1 MPTTSAAAA
10 LEVVVPHVDEVL
22 ERFLRERRDEAVRL
36 DPAAAEPIDEIARL
50 VHAGGKRLRP
60 AFCYWGYRAAG
71 GVEGDTIWRAAAA
84 IELLHSMALLH
95 DDVMDDDDR
104 RRSEPTAHVRQ
115 AGLAADRGQSDAARV
130 GIAVAIVAGD
140 LAAAFADQL
149 FATAGIAADRWA
161 SASSRFH
168 RMRLE
173 LAAGAYLDAAQV
185 GADPRAVAYL
195 KGGAYTVEAPASIG
209 AAVAADAPAVDATL
223 ARYARPLG
231 EAFQLLDDLADGDAP
246 AGASRGDALAKVEAA
261 KAALATG
268 DVDDEAA
275 AALRSL
281 ADLVGAL

>member
-1 MPTTSAAAA
+1 VPTTSAAAA

-22 ERFLRERRDEAVRL
+22 ERFLHERRDEAASL
-36 DPAAAEPIDEIARL
+36 DPAAAEPIDEITRL
-50 VHAGGKRLRP
+50 VRAGGKRLRP

-71 GVEGDTIWRAAAA
+71 GVEGDTIWRVAAAV
-84 IELLHSMALLH
+84 ELLHSMALLH

-104 RRSEPTAHVRQ
+104 RRGEPTAHVRQ
-115 AGLAADRGQSDAARV
+115 ARLAADRGQPDPGRV

-140 LAAAFADQL
+140 LAVAFADQL
-149 FATAGIAADRWA
+149 FATAGVAADRWA
-161 SASSRFH
+161 SASARFH

-173 LAAGAYLDAAQV
+173 LAAGAYLDVSGV
-185 GADPRAVAYL
+185 GADPRTVAYL

-209 AAVAADAPAVDATL
+209 AAVAADAPAVDETL

-246 AGASRGDALAKVEAA
+246 AGASREEALAKVEVA

-268 DVDDEAA
+268 AVDDEAA

-281 ADLVGAL
+281 ADLVGTL